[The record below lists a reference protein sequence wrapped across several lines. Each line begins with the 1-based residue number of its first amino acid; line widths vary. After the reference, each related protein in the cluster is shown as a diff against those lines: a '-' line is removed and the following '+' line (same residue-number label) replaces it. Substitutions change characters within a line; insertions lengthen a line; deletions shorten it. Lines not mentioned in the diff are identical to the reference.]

1 MPPAIPFII
10 GNEAAERFSYYGMN
24 SILVPFMISNALLDA
39 QGRPSPMTPE
49 EAKTNYHMFVTA
61 AYFLPIVGA
70 ILSDAIWGKY
80 RTIMALSIVY
90 CFGHFALSLDE
101 TRLGLCVGLG
111 LIAIGAGG
119 IKPCVSANVG
129 DQFGDKNQH
138 LLPKVFGWFY
148 FSINFGSA
156 VSTIMI
162 PYLLDRFG
170 PRVAFGT
177 PGVLMLL
184 ATVVFWMGRRAMV
197 HVPPARERFWAD
209 LTGTEGRRA
218 LMNLL
223 VLVPFVAMFWAIWQ
237 QNFSSWVVQADKM
250 DRVIFGREVLSA
262 QIQTANP
269 VFILI
274 MIPLFSYVIYP
285 ALNRVFPLTPLRK
298 IGLGL
303 FLTVVAFLIPAWIE
317 SRIVAGERPTIW
329 WQILA
334 FVILTMGEIMV
345 SITHLEF
352 SYTQAPPSLKS
363 VALSIYL
370 LSISLGNA
378 FTAGV
383 NWFIQNPDKTTKLQG
398 PDYFLFFA
406 GAMLV
411 TAILYVFAAKK
422 YRGKSYV
429 QPASAH

>member
-1 MPPAIPFII
+1 
-10 GNEAAERFSYYGMN
+10 
-24 SILVPFMISNALLDA
+24 
-39 QGRPSPMTPE
+39 
-49 EAKTNYHMFVTA
+49 
-61 AYFLPIVGA
+61 
-70 ILSDAIWGKY
+70 
-80 RTIMALSIVY
+80 
-90 CFGHFALSLDE
+90 
-101 TRLGLCVGLG
+101 
-111 LIAIGAGG
+111 
-119 IKPCVSANVG
+119 
-129 DQFGDKNQH
+129 
-138 LLPKVFGWFY
+138 
-148 FSINFGSA
+148 
-156 VSTIMI
+156 
-162 PYLLDRFG
+162 
-170 PRVAFGT
+170 
-177 PGVLMLL
+177 
-184 ATVVFWMGRRAMV
+184 
-197 HVPPARERFWAD
+197 
-209 LTGTEGRRA
+209 
-218 LMNLL
+218 
-223 VLVPFVAMFWAIWQ
+223 
-237 QNFSSWVVQADKM
+237 M